1 MQVVLDHDFGWTRRR
16 ELRNEMSQ
24 DVRINSLLINMGDC
38 AVGQSIVFSVRNYQE
53 EMNELL
59 DLNPNAW
66 GS

>member
-1 MQVVLDHDFGWTRRR
+1 
-16 ELRNEMSQ
+16 
-24 DVRINSLLINMGDC
+24 MGDWVV
-38 AVGQSIVFSVRNYQE
+38 AQGIMFSVRNYQE